1 MITVSQDVVRALNAS
16 ATALYN
22 DLFSAQAGTWTEIAS
37 LLPSTLP
44 TEEYAW
50 LGDLPVMREWTDE
63 RRITALQEF
72 GFSLANRKFEM
83 SVGIARELIEDERH
97 GLIKMKIAALAEAAN
112 AHYDQ
117 ILFEA
122 INANRNAYDGMPFYH
137 ANRGNVGS
145 TVFSAES
152 LTEAITTLRKQTG
165 QNGEPLDVRP
175 THLLVPPE
183 LEWQA
188 RQILSSAYYPGA
200 TGTGKPGAMAQN
212 VLQNALQL
220 VVSPRLATESEF
232 HVLDCSRSLRPY
244 LIQQRIAPEF
254 TAQDDPS
261 GEVAFMRDEFRYGV
275 RSRDAAGGALPH
287 LAYKSTGTG

>member
-22 DLFSAQAGTWTEIAS
+22 DFFQAQTGAWTEIAS

-50 LGDLPVMREWTDE
+50 LGDLPIMREWTDE
-63 RRITALQEF
+63 RRITALREF
-72 GFSLANRKFEM
+72 GFSLTNRKFEM

-97 GLIKMKIAALAEAAN
+97 GMIKMKIASLAEATN

-122 INANRNAYDGMPFYH
+122 INANRTAYDGNTFYH
-137 ANRGNVGS
+137 IERGNLGS
-145 TVFSAES
+145 TALSADS
-152 LTEAITTLRKQTG
+152 LAGAITALRKQKG
-165 QNGEPLDVRP
+165 HNGEPLDVRP

-200 TGTGKPGAMAQN
+200 TGTGKPGALAQN
-212 VLQNALQL
+212 VLQNALRL
-220 VVSPRLATESEF
+220 VVSPRLATGTEF
-232 HVLDCSRSLRPY
+232 HVLDCSRSMRPF

-287 LAYKSTGTG
+287 LAYKSTGTD